1 MAPTSKADTSRFPQ
15 SQDPKSARAQAQQ
28 TSSQKSEEDSW
39 SPNQT
44 LSTHM
49 DATGHPVPD
58 PVTDTKS
65 KKSKEFDDDADVFEA
80 MTADFD

>member
-1 MAPTSKADTSRFPQ
+1 MAPTSKADTSRFSQ
-15 SQDPKSARAQAQQ
+15 SQDPKSTRAQAQ

-49 DATGHPVPD
+49 DAAGHPVPD
-58 PVTDTKS
+58 PVFESKG
-65 KKSKEFDDDADVFEA
+65 KKSKDFDDDADVFEA

>member
-1 MAPTSKADTSRFPQ
+1 MAPTSKADTSSFPQ
-15 SQDPKSARAQAQQ
+15 SQDPKSTTAQAQ
-28 TSSQKSEEDSW
+28 TSSQKSQEEDW

-49 DATGHPVPD
+49 DAAGHPVPD
-58 PVTDTKS
+58 PVMDS
-65 KKSKEFDDDADVFEA
+65 KNGKKDDDDADVFEA

>member
-1 MAPTSKADTSRFPQ
+1 MAPTSKADTSRFTQ
-15 SQDPKSARAQAQQ
+15 SQETKSGRTQAQ

-58 PVTDTKS
+58 PVLENKGQ
-65 KKSKEFDDDADVFEA
+65 KSKEFDDDADVFEA

>member
-15 SQDPKSARAQAQQ
+15 SQDPKSTKAQAQA
-28 TSSQKSEEDSW
+28 SSQKSKEEDW

-58 PVTDTKS
+58 PVMDTKG
-65 KKSKEFDDDADVFEA
+65 KQGKEFDDDADVFEA